1 MNHEF
6 CTCKSDYQ
14 CLIYLVSFEILIEL
28 GLVLEFYLICVLKSY
43 GNFSGWNMLGRLT
56 WNDYFAFDSHV
67 STWFYVY
74 FGNPLICIPLSNVR
88 S

>member
-43 GNFSGWNMLGRLT
+43 GNFSGWNMLRRMP
-56 WNDYFAFDSHV
+56 WNDYFF
-67 STWFYVY
+67 F
-74 FGNPLICIPLSNVR
+74 
-88 S
+88 